1 VNVAKRSSEHTFKFT
16 GKDESVGLT
25 LNSIDRKMG
34 SFGSN
39 AAKWAKRIAGVFAVA
54 FAADKL
60 VSWGS
65 TLFSLGQDIQV
76 WGVKV
81 DTVFGSS
88 AGSIRAWADD
98 VNESFGESDER
109 VAGLAA
115 AMGDLLVPL
124 GATRSE
130 AADLSQTLVGA
141 APALAAW
148 SGGQYDAA
156 AVSEILQKALLG
168 ERDSLKA
175 LGISINQAEVD
186 QRALNIAK
194 EDGRTAVTEL
204 DKAVATS
211 QLILEK
217 STDAQEAWN
226 NGSLDSIKNTN
237 ELKARWADLRGE
249 LAEKFLPVANAVVA
263 WAVDSLIPALERINW
278 EPFVTG
284 LQNVATWIQD
294 HAIPAI
300 ADMYSWLSGNLIG
313 AFNAVS
319 DWWDEHGPGII
330 EAFNS
335 VRDAAVEF
343 GSGVASTWEDDISPA
358 LSSLGT
364 AISDLWSL
372 TTAAFANMGGSIDA
386 LGINWSL
393 LGEAVGTAIALML
406 DRIANMVTGI
416 GAMAQVGGSYLSD
429 IRRSFEQLSSAIE
442 YAQTV
447 FQKLKDLAERG
458 INFPSLSLPSISLP
472 GRVRPRAAGGYIT
485 TPEFAVIGEGRFN
498 EFVFNAEQM
507 RGLAAEGIQLAG
519 RGQQAGTTIVNN
531 TYVTVEGS
539 VLSENQLADT
549 VARLNRDQRVAA

>member
-1 VNVAKRSSEHTFKFT
+1 MAKKSSEHTFKFT
-16 GKDESVGLT
+16 GKDESVGSTLT
-25 LNSIDRKMG
+25 GIDRKMG
-34 SFGSN
+34 TFGSK
-39 AAKWAKRIAGVFAVA
+39 AATWAKRIAGVFAIA
-54 FAADKL
+54 FAVDKL

-65 TLFSLGQDIQV
+65 TLLGLGQDIEV

-81 DTVFGSS
+81 DTVFGDS
-88 AGSIRAWADD
+88 AASVRAWADD
-98 VNESFGESDER
+98 INESFGESDER

-124 GATRSE
+124 GATRDE
-130 AADLSQTLVGA
+130 AASMSQTLVGV

-148 SGGQYDAA
+148 SGGTYDAA

-194 EDGRTAVTEL
+194 EDGRRTVTEL

-226 NGSLDSIKNTN
+226 NGSLDGIKNTN
-237 ELKARWADLRGE
+237 ELKARWADLRAE
-249 LAEKFLPVANAVVA
+249 LAEKFLPVANTVVA
-263 WAVDSLIPALERINW
+263 WAIDSLIPALERINW

-300 ADMYSWLSGNLIG
+300 ADMYSWLSGNLIA
-313 AFNAVS
+313 AFDAVS
-319 DWWDEHGPGII
+319 DWWDDNGPGITA
-330 EAFNS
+330 AFNS

-343 GSGVASTWEDDISPA
+343 GSGVASTWKDDISPA
-358 LSSLGT
+358 LSELG
-364 AISDLWSL
+364 AAVSELWDAVSS
-372 TTAAFANMGGSIDA
+372 AFSSMGSSVDG
-386 LGINWSL
+386 LGINWTK
-393 LGEAVGTAIALML
+393 LGEAVGKVITVQLKVITLL
-406 DRIANMVTGI
+406 VEG
-416 GAMAQVGGSYLSD
+416 MAKLAEFGSQYLSNIKTNWD
-429 IRRSFEQLSSAIE
+429 RLASGINAVRDAWK
-442 YAQTV
+442 
-447 FQKLKDLAERG
+447 KLKDVVDKG
-458 INFPSLSLPSISLP
+458 ISFPSLPSP
-472 GRVRPRAAGGYIT
+472 GGIINRITGRAAGGYIT
-485 TPEFAVIGEGRFN
+485 SPEFAVIGEGRFN